1 MMDNIGREDEYN
13 EFKESI
19 DELEGGITSLGAMIN
34 ISCKG
39 EVFFGT
45 NKGGDVIDTDGKRC
59 LSMNAVGDTC
69 PYTVKRVAYHDSGE
83 YGEMFL
89 QKRVS

>member
-1 MMDNIGREDEYN
+1 M
-13 EFKESI
+13 
-19 DELEGGITSLGAMIN
+19 LN

-45 NKGGDVIDTDGKRC
+45 NKDGDIIDTDGKRC
-59 LSMNAVGDTC
+59 LSMNAIRGIC

-83 YGEMFL
+83 YDEMFL

>member
-1 MMDNIGREDEYN
+1 
-13 EFKESI
+13 
-19 DELEGGITSLGAMIN
+19 MIN

-45 NKGGDVIDTDGKRC
+45 NKGGNVIDTDGKRC

>member
-1 MMDNIGREDEYN
+1 MLN
-13 EFKESI
+13 S
-19 DELEGGITSLGAMIN
+19 
-34 ISCKG
+34 SCKG
-39 EVFFGT
+39 EAFFGT

-59 LSMNAVGDTC
+59 LSMNAVEDTC